1 MTTNDTPPT
10 AGDDSRPLSVRLA
23 GSIEVTVRD
32 VADAISRQSV
42 AWIAAQRWFGS
53 KSRQIVQLDV
63 NDVALDTWDEDG
75 AGFALVGLTYSD
87 DDTDTYLLP
96 FIVTGEPD
104 AQPIATLPASG
115 LHVID
120 GPPDDRFRRWFMD
133 RLEGATTLPTT
144 RGMVRFEPTDVLA
157 RDLDAIHAGA
167 SQVVRGE
174 QSNSSVIWADAVIGK
189 LFRRLQ
195 DGINPDLEIGRFFT
209 EQTQFRNVPAVVGG
223 VSYFSGDDTD
233 GRETSLAIVQ
243 EFVRS
248 KGDAWSATLTELRT
262 LVEAAAATGQRHLPE
277 ELIDTNP
284 ARVLGRRTGE
294 MHVALASSE
303 TEEAFVPE
311 PVTPEDVA
319 AWERGTLASL
329 EQQRAMLD
337 NALPRLSPA
346 QQRAI
351 VAVDL
356 SPTRL
361 ASRVGGYRALE
372 GTVRIRVHG
381 DYHLGQVL
389 RSLNDDVI
397 LLDFEGE
404 PLRTIAER
412 REKTAALKDVAGM
425 LRSIRY
431 ARGAVVKDYDGE
443 PEQPFVD
450 GWLETWERA
459 SRTAFLD
466 AYRAVVATSAHP
478 LVPADDEAFFAA
490 LDAWE
495 LDKALYELSYE
506 ANNRP
511 AWLDIPLIT
520 LAM

>member
-1 MTTNDTPPT
+1 MTTNDSPPT
-10 AGDDSRPLSVRLA
+10 AGNLPGPVAVRLG
-23 GSIEVTVRD
+23 GSIEITVRE
-32 VADAISRQSV
+32 VADALSRQSV
-42 AWIAAQRWFGS
+42 AWIAGQRWFGS
-53 KSRQIVQLDV
+53 KSRQITQLDV
-63 NDVALDTWDEDG
+63 VDVALDTWQEDG
-75 AGFALVGLTYSD
+75 AGFALVGLTYAD
-87 DDTDTYLLP
+87 DGVDTYLLP
-96 FIVTGEPD
+96 FVITGEPA
-104 AQPIATLPASG
+104 AQPIATLPDSG

-120 GPPDDRFRRWFMD
+120 GPSDDRFGRWFMD
-133 RLEGATTLPTT
+133 RLEGGESVPTT
-144 RGMVRFEPTDVLA
+144 RGLVRFEPTDVLGGK
-157 RDLDAIHAGA
+157 LEAIHGGE

-174 QSNSSVIWADAVIGK
+174 QSNSSIIWADVVIGK

-195 DGINPDLEIGRFFT
+195 NGINPDLEIGRFFT
-209 EQTQFRNVPAVVGG
+209 EQTQFQNVPAVVGG
-223 VSYFSGDDTD
+223 VSYFPERGGD
-233 GRETSLAIVQ
+233 GQEVSLAIVQ

-248 KGDAWSATLTELRT
+248 KGDAWSATLTELRA
-262 LVEAAAATGQRHLPE
+262 LVGAAATAGQRQLPDS
-277 ELIDTNP
+277 LIDTNP
-284 ARVLGRRTGE
+284 ARILGQRTGQ

-303 TEEAFVPE
+303 TEDAFVPE
-311 PVTPEDVA
+311 RVTPEDIA
-319 AWERGTLASL
+319 GWERGTLESL
-329 EQQRAMLD
+329 DEQRTLLD

-361 ASRVGGYRALE
+361 APRVGGYRALD

-389 RSLNDDVI
+389 RSTDDDVI

-404 PLRTIAER
+404 PLRSIAER

-459 SRTAFLD
+459 SRRAFLD
-466 AYRAVVATSAHP
+466 DYRAAVATSSQP
-478 LVPADDEAFFAA
+478 LVPSTDDAFFAA

-495 LDKALYELSYE
+495 LDKALYELAYE

-511 AWLDIPLIT
+511 AWLDIPLLT